1 MTSRFYFDFIATPL
15 NNYYIRDPYAD
26 TVYLE
31 WISHRLNKLRCGGWE
46 RSFSIFLLITR
57 DSFYFSRLRGGGP

>member
-15 NNYYIRDPYAD
+15 NNFYIRDPYAD

-31 WISHRLNKLRCGGWE
+31 WISHPVE
-46 RSFSIFLLITR
+46 
-57 DSFYFSRLRGGGP
+57 